1 MAIEIDAHG
10 VDVTMRIDQRN
21 FPNGTRNERRYASGC
36 RGHVARLI
44 LPTRDALSS
53 QRPCHPRAVT

>member
-10 VDVTMRIDQRN
+10 VDVTMRIDQRS

-44 LPTRDALSS
+44 LPT
-53 QRPCHPRAVT
+53 P

>member
-1 MAIEIDAHG
+1 MAIEIDAHDL
-10 VDVTMRIDQRN
+10 DVTMRIDQRS

-44 LPTRDALSS
+44 LPT
-53 QRPCHPRAVT
+53 P